1 MQLCYR
7 SHVKFLCGEHTM
19 VEVGLKKHLITGKQ
33 HALSSNLKQARLFYF
48 LQFERA
54 NVLNKYKLRYVLLPV
69 TSLNT

>member
-1 MQLCYR
+1 
-7 SHVKFLCGEHTM
+7 M